1 MNQSN
6 CAADVIRNRINCTF
20 NIYNSA
26 FHSFEINS
34 IEGCFPTH
42 RIFKKYQLI
51 ILCCIFRI
59 VFFFRTTRK
68 RKVLFSLIINAFY
81 AANQLFCFLNA
92 VFCTTMLTLKHVVFF
107 DNIRTAAQFTNHCL
121 HGISSPLSLI
131 LFFHFTPPPKKVKCF
146 LAELYISG
154 ISNKSTSNCCASSQ
168 ELSSCV
174 FPYSIDTP
182 FSLELPVPNFP
193 LPASKERPPAFP
205 LTSAFYF
212 YTIFKFAAQDFTPAG
227 NLTAP
232 PPASAAAPACGHP
245 PRPPAWA
252 SLTVPPHT
260 ADSAS

>member
-1 MNQSN
+1 MITTFTTDPINLRKRVIKVHSGSSKLIDNNSRTCDYLGNRFCLFTTRNSIMNQSN

-131 LFFHFTPPPKKVKCF
+131 LFFHFTPPRKKSSVF
-146 LAELYISG
+146 LQNYIF
-154 ISNKSTSNCCASSQ
+154 
-168 ELSSCV
+168 LV
-174 FPYSIDTP
+174 FLTKARQIVVHLHKN
-182 FSLELPVPNFP
+182 FRLACSLI
-193 LPASKERPPAFP
+193 P
-205 LTSAFYF
+205 LTRLFLWNYPSQIFPFQHQKSARQPF
-212 YTIFKFAAQDFTPAG
+212 
-227 NLTAP
+227 
-232 PPASAAAPACGHP
+232 
-245 PRPPAWA
+245 R
-252 SLTVPPHT
+252 
-260 ADSAS
+260 

>member
-131 LFFHFTPPPKKVKCF
+131 LFFHFTPPRKKSSVF
-146 LAELYISG
+146 LQNYIF
-154 ISNKSTSNCCASSQ
+154 
-168 ELSSCV
+168 LV
-174 FPYSIDTP
+174 FLTKVRRIVVHLHKNFRLACPSIDSP
-182 FSLELPVPNFP
+182 FSLKLPVPNFS
-193 LPASKERPPAFP
+193 LPASKERSPAFP

-212 YTIFKFAAQDFTPAG
+212 YTIFKFTPAG
-227 NLTAP
+227 NLTVP
-232 PPASAAAPACGHP
+232 RPASAAAPACGHP